1 MDKFIKIIYKICAVI
16 FTLAV
21 FLATGFIAI
30 MIPANSPSF
39 YKEQFY
45 KIDYFGNPVIETVRL
60 QARLIEDKKA
70 SKYIANISEEQLL
83 DLMMHTMKYLTFL
96 EDDLNITVDGEYL
109 EIYRSD
115 ELSHMQDVKNL
126 FGGGIILVLVAT
138 VILCVLLVLGLIKKK
153 GYYENCRKVP
163 YYTLIGIFAVLALL
177 GLAIAIDFTTAF
189 EIFHQIFFDGNYAFA
204 DGVMI
209 AMINNIFF
217 DLVPI
222 ILAIW
227 IVLLALFVVG
237 LVLYNYVLK
246 QKFTQSE

>member
-1 MDKFIKIIYKICAVI
+1 
-16 FTLAV
+16 
-21 FLATGFIAI
+21 
-30 MIPANSPSF
+30 
-39 YKEQFY
+39 
-45 KIDYFGNPVIETVRL
+45 
-60 QARLIEDKKA
+60 
-70 SKYIANISEEQLL
+70 
-83 DLMMHTMKYLTFL
+83 
-96 EDDLNITVDGEYL
+96 
-109 EIYRSD
+109 
-115 ELSHMQDVKNL
+115 MQDVKNL

-222 ILAIW
+222 ILVIW